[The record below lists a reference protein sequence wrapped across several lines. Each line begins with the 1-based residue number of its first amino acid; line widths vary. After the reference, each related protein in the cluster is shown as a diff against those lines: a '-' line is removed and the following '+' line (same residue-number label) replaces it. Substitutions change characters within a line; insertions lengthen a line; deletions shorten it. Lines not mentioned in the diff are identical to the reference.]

1 MIKYRVIFFQ
11 LPVEAR
17 IEVTKKAIKAV
28 KHLSEKSRKKPSEND
43 VEDAENPSV
52 AYEETLNHLQQS
64 LAHLETLTHSFI
76 TSLKNSEQVM
86 ITDQMLLL
94 SIAMTSSDGHQSSV
108 RFYSCFVPLFLL
120 IWFLK
125 IHFHQSFLFCSVC

>member
-1 MIKYRVIFFQ
+1 MSNLFQ

-28 KHLSEKSRKKPSEND
+28 KHLSEKSRKKTSDND
-43 VEDAENPSV
+43 MKDAENPSA

-76 TSLKNSEQVM
+76 TYLKSSKQVM
-86 ITDQMLLL
+86 ITDQVLAL
-94 SIAMTSSDGHQSSV
+94 SVTMTSSDRHQSSV
-108 RFYSCFVPLFLL
+108 IFY
-120 IWFLK
+120 
-125 IHFHQSFLFCSVC
+125 